1 MESTITAS
9 TQGGYRP
16 RAARLNPCCEAR
28 DGQDLGTSA
37 IDELHVSRLIEMAG
51 EIGAARAS
59 DSLTAESVTELAL
72 LLTPG
77 APLGAL
83 LEAASERRD
92 AATGKTLSFS
102 PKVFI
107 DLTRLCRDRCSYCTF
122 VRTPLAER
130 IPLRVEGGGSATGEP
145 KAYLEQDEVLEIA
158 SAGARWGCKEALF
171 TLGDRPEDRYESAR
185 RFLAERGYSSTA
197 EYVTAC
203 SRLVLEETNLLPH
216 VNPGVM
222 SPEEIAAYRE
232 VSASAGLMLESTS
245 RALFEEPDGCHF
257 GSPDKDPDV
266 RLKCIADAGRAKVP
280 FTTGMLIGI
289 GESLADRVET
299 IMAMAKLAREFG
311 HIQEVIVQNFRAKQ
325 ASPMR
330 GHAEPEFEE
339 YLRVIAL
346 ARLLL
351 PSRVAVQAPPNLTPE
366 YDGLLAAGLSDW
378 GGISP
383 VTPDHVNPEAPW
395 PEVAELSE
403 RCEALGFVLRPRL
416 ALHPSYI
423 VEGGWVDPAVG
434 QRVREMSD
442 PKGWA
447 L

>member
-1 MESTITAS
+1 MGI
-9 TQGGYRP
+9 
-16 RAARLNPCCEAR
+16 
-28 DGQDLGTSA
+28 SA
-37 IDELHVSRLIEMAG
+37 IGESHVSGLIEMAG
-51 EIGAARAS
+51 EIGVAGAREILA
-59 DSLTAESVTELAL
+59 AESVAGLASL
-72 LLTPG
+72 LAPG
-77 APLGAL
+77 APIGAL
-83 LEAASERRD
+83 LEAASARRD
-92 AATGKTLSFS
+92 AATGNTLSFS

-122 VRTPLAER
+122 VRTPLAQR
-130 IPLRVEGGGSATGEP
+130 ATGEP

-158 SAGARWGCKEALF
+158 SAGARSGCKEALF

-203 SRLVLEETNLLPH
+203 SRLVLEETKLLPH

-222 SPEEIAAYRE
+222 TPDEIAAYRE

-266 RLKCIADAGRAKVP
+266 RLNCIADAGRAKVP

-289 GESLADRVET
+289 GESLTDRVET
-299 IMAMAKLAREFG
+299 ILAIANLAREFG

-330 GHAEPEFEE
+330 GHAEPEFQE

-366 YDGLLAAGLSDW
+366 YEGLLAAGLSDW

-403 RCEALGFVLRPRL
+403 RCEDLGFVLRSRL
-416 ALHPSYI
+416 ALHPSYVI
-423 VEGGWVDPAVG
+423 EAGWVDPAVER
-434 QRVREMSD
+434 RVREMSD
-442 PKGWA
+442 LQGWA

>member
-1 MESTITAS
+1 MGAFD
-9 TQGGYRP
+9 RD
-16 RAARLNPCCEAR
+16 EA
-28 DGQDLGTSA
+28 
-37 IDELHVSRLIEMAG
+37 HVSRLIEVAG
-51 EIGAARAS
+51 EIAADRA
-59 DSLTAESVTELAL
+59 DDERMPEIAGELAL
-72 LLTPG
+72 LL
-77 APLGAL
+77 APEAPIGVL
-83 LEAASERRD
+83 LEAASGRRD
-92 AATGKTLSFS
+92 AATGNTLSFS

-122 VRTPLAER
+122 VRTPLTER
-130 IPLRVEGGGSATGEP
+130 IPLRVDGGGSAGGEP

-158 SAGARWGCKEALF
+158 SAGARAGCKEALF

-185 RFLAERGYSSTA
+185 RFLSERGYSSTA
-197 EYVTAC
+197 EYVIAC
-203 SRLVLEETNLLPH
+203 SRLVLEETRLLPH

-222 SPEEIAAYRE
+222 TPDEIAGYRK

-245 RALFEEPDGCHF
+245 RALFEEPGGCHF

-266 RLKCIADAGRAKVP
+266 RLACIADAGRAKVP

-289 GESLADRVET
+289 GESLTDRVET
-299 IMAMAKLAREFG
+299 IMAMANLAREFG
-311 HIQEVIVQNFRAKQ
+311 HIQEVIIQNFRAKQ

-330 GHAEPEFEE
+330 GHVEPEFEE

-366 YDGLLAAGLSDW
+366 YEGLLAAGLSDW

-395 PEVAELSE
+395 PEVTELSE
-403 RCEALGFVLRPRL
+403 RCEDLGFMLRPRL
-416 ALHPSYI
+416 ALHPSFV
-423 VEGGWVDPAVG
+423 VEGGWVDPMVEN
-434 QRVREMSD
+434 RVREMSD
-442 PKGWA
+442 PHGWA